1 MKYRQRSFFWRLLYA
16 FLICSLVPFC
26 LLVVLY
32 GSASTRV
39 LESAYRGRTE
49 DSVNSAASL
58 VTQLLE
64 EASRLCEKIAASEPV
79 IQYLLSDEK
88 DSWLLSEVNRLFSST
103 LNSDYW
109 IPYVLPFDGLN
120 PIFRFQMPDEYD
132 LSLYSRWGLLGKL
145 NREDILS
152 NSKTVFFGQ
161 PHPNSGMQVSL
172 AVGSI
177 ARLDEKI
184 LGYIV
189 LDINRQLFV
198 ERIGS
203 VASAG
208 GALTGLSLIDSSGC
222 ILYNMTDPYLESGF
236 ISQRQ
241 NPHMFVSRATLP
253 GGLILVGE
261 YPVGV
266 ARDQLTRTAGMILVI
281 AGISFLLSFV
291 LAILF
296 SGSIA
301 SPIHSLTVTMEHVS
315 QGQLDARCPEVFG
328 RDSGDELAVLI
339 HRFNAMIDQVNSLV
353 LNRVA
358 QERDLRRAETQAL
371 QAQINPHFLYN
382 TLNSIRS
389 MARLEG
395 STQIAEMTWSLAR
408 ILREGSFPGGSF
420 STVSE
425 SLSIARDYFLID
437 SCRWPDRFKLTESV
451 DPLIL
456 DAQIPRLIIQ
466 PVVENALV
474 HGLEEKKGS
483 GELHIT
489 GTLSAGDVIL
499 CVSDTGL
506 GIDPNRL
513 SYIRTRLAEA
523 GERPV
528 ESSLNESTDSH
539 LNTKRSSSERAGIAL
554 VNIHRRLS
562 LIYGQPYGLS
572 IVSTVG
578 VGTEVSISF
587 PYHKKETVYD

>member
-39 LESAYRGRTE
+39 LENAYRERTE
-49 DSVNSAASL
+49 DSVKGAASL
-58 VTQLLE
+58 AIRLLE
-64 EASRLCEKIAASEPV
+64 EASGLCEKLAISEPV

-88 DSWLLSEVNRLFSST
+88 DSWMVSEVNRLFSST
-103 LNSDYW
+103 LDSEYW
-109 IPYVLPFDGLN
+109 APYLLPFDGLE
-120 PIFRFQMPDEYD
+120 PVSRFPLPDEYD
-132 LSLYSRWGLLGKL
+132 LSLYSGWGLLGKL
-145 NREDILS
+145 KRANLDAAS
-152 NSKTVFFGQ
+152 SSVFFGQ
-161 PHPNSGMQVSL
+161 PHPNSGMKVPL
-172 AVGSI
+172 AVGTI
-177 ARLDEKI
+177 VGDEE
-184 LGYIV
+184 LSGYVI

-198 ERIGS
+198 ERVGS

-222 ILYNMTDPYLESGF
+222 ILYNMTDPFLESSF
-236 ISQRQ
+236 ISPQTNTQ
-241 NPHMFVSRATLP
+241 MFVARAEIP
-253 GGLILVGE
+253 GGLFLVGE
-261 YPVGV
+261 YPVDV
-266 ARDQLTRTAGMILVI
+266 VRDQLDRTAGMILLI
-281 AGISFLLSFV
+281 AGVSFLVSFI

-296 SGSIA
+296 SRSIA
-301 SPIHSLTVTMEHVS
+301 SPIHSLTLTMEHVS
-315 QGQLDARCPEVFG
+315 QGLLDSRCPENFVHLE
-328 RDSGDELAVLI
+328 SGDELAVLI
-339 HRFNAMIDQVNSLV
+339 HRFNVMIDQVNDLL

-425 SLSIARDYFLID
+425 SLSIARDYFRIE
-437 SCRWPDRFKLTESV
+437 SGRWPERFAFSESI

-456 DAQIPRLIIQ
+456 DARIPRLIIQ

-474 HGLEEKKGS
+474 HGLEEKKGT

-499 CVSDTGL
+499 FVKDTGL
-506 GIDPNRL
+506 GIDPQRL
-513 SYIRTRLAEA
+513 AFIRSKLAEA

-528 ESSLNESTDSH
+528 ESSLNESTESKIISKDEI
-539 LNTKRSSSERAGIAL
+539 SERSGIAL

-562 LIYGQPYGLS
+562 LIYGQPYGISL
-572 IVSTVG
+572 VSTVG
-578 VGTEVSISF
+578 VGTEVSICF
-587 PYHKKETVYD
+587 PYKKQEPLL